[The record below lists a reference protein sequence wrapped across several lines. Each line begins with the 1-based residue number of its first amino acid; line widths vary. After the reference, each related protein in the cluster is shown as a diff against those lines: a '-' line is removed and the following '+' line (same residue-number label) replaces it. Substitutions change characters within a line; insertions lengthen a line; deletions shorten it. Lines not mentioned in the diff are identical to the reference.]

1 MTNRAGPLFEIPM
14 AVIVLHPATRAQ
26 MEQRLATLEAQLV
39 QLEGGLL
46 HLLAQPAYRA
56 STLVNARRDRVSVQE
71 MHQRGVENA
80 KRQLSAEAEELC
92 IALSCSS

>member
-1 MTNRAGPLFEIPM
+1 M
-14 AVIVLHPATRAQ
+14 ADILLHPATRAQ

-56 STLVNARRDRVSVQE
+56 STLANARRDRVSVKE
-71 MHQRGVENA
+71 MHQRGVKNA
-80 KRQLSAEAEELC
+80 KRQLSAEASDLRA
-92 IALSCSS
+92 ALFSGAVPSASLM